1 MKASIEPPICEAQGT
16 PALSTTETTA
26 LRREIIPTIDPIAG
40 PAAVI
45 DFTSSDQTLDRYHD
59 IIDATGWRLDNYRK
73 NPVVQNAHQY
83 GDILF
88 TIGRATLTE
97 VRGDRLYQR
106 IEFATDINPMA
117 RIAYG
122 LYKGKFL
129 NAVSVGFTP
138 IRWED
143 GTEKSNYNRRF
154 LEQELLEVSAVG
166 IPANPNALQLGLRDG
181 AIHKSDLKEA
191 LELLCGAPE
200 QTSTR
205 EILQTL
211 NSIRRLLK

>member
-1 MKASIEPPICEAQGT
+1 MRASNDPAISEAQAT
-16 PALSTTETTA
+16 PALSTTETSVLTESKRT
-26 LRREIIPTIDPIAG
+26 LRREIVPAIDPIAG
-40 PAAVI
+40 SAPII
-45 DFTSSDQTLDRYHD
+45 DFTSSDRSLDRYHEL
-59 IIDATGWRLDNYRK
+59 IVAAGWHLDNYRK

-88 TIGRATLTE
+88 TIGRATITE
-97 VRGDRLYQR
+97 IRGSRLYQR
-106 IEFATDINPMA
+106 VEFATDVNPMA

-122 LYKGKFL
+122 LYKGRFL

-143 GTEKSNYNRRF
+143 GNEESNFSRRF

-181 AIHKSDLKEA
+181 AIHKSDLREV
-191 LELLCGAPE
+191 LELLNCSHPYP
-200 QTSTR
+200 
-205 EILQTL
+205 
-211 NSIRRLLK
+211 N